1 MNRTIVLTS
10 RQRRTITLVV
20 EGGVIK
26 SVENLSGVHFPFV
39 EGQPYNRSV
48 ETWTEN
54 NNFLFDGRD
63 LEKENRKIYGI
74 RIKDVPQGHLL
85 RVLHPEKFR

>member
-10 RQRRTITLVV
+10 RHRRTITIVV
-20 EGGVIK
+20 EGGIIK
-26 SVENLSGVHFPFV
+26 SVDNQSGVRFPFV

-48 ETWTEN
+48 ETWAET

-85 RVLHPEKFR
+85 RMLHPEKFR